1 MKFFFLPLKVFSIF
15 LVLILSEVDSQS
27 SYLDEGIIL
36 FEKNEFSKSKILFE
50 RNLVFDPKNE
60 ESYLYLAKIFNK
72 NNNDEEQEINL
83 NNVLL
88 LNPQNDE
95 AIYML
100 TLLKIKQSDYD
111 QAKHLIDEFILV
123 CKSFCSKKVE
133 MQQKLKKL
141 VPEDEK
147 SNN

>member
-1 MKFFFLPLKVFSIF
+1 MKIFFSPLKVFVIF
-15 LVLILSEVDSQS
+15 LLLILSEVGSLS

-36 FEKNEFSKSKILFE
+36 FEKNEFVKSKILFE

-72 NNNDEEQEINL
+72 NNNDEEEEINL

-100 TLLKIKQSDYD
+100 TILKIKQSDYD
-111 QAKHLIDEFILV
+111 QAKHLIDKFILV
-123 CKSFCSKKVE
+123 CKSFCSKKGE

-141 VPEDEK
+141 VPEDAK